1 MPAMSCPRAIPSK
14 KPQNTEMSQRKKR
27 VSEAMDLHQSTVHPL
42 SASERENTEDCNE
55 PDGKEIAKI
64 RENNPVSF
72 KSFFSFS
79 AFEREV
85 RVISATLAPPEAFG
99 RRRSR
104 RLGGRQRS
112 WLGSKLR
119 SRGIHTALS
128 MFASRKRIQ
137 PPSGYLRKTDNVG
150 PARRRAGPP

>member
-27 VSEAMDLHQSTVHPL
+27 VSGAMDLHQSTVHPL
-42 SASERENTEDCNE
+42 LASERENAEDCNE

-72 KSFFSFS
+72 KSFFSVS
-79 AFEREV
+79 AFECEV

-99 RRRSR
+99 RRRS
-104 RLGGRQRS
+104 S
-112 WLGSKLR
+112 EAGSTL
-119 SRGIHTALS
+119 
-128 MFASRKRIQ
+128 
-137 PPSGYLRKTDNVG
+137 
-150 PARRRAGPP
+150 AGFES